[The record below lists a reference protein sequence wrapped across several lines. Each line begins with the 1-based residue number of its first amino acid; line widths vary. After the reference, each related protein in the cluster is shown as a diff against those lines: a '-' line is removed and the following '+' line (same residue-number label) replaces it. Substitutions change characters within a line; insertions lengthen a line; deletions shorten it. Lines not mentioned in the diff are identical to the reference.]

1 MARGGRFFRPPP
13 RVDGHNPSVPPLS
26 AVLVGAGQRG
36 QFAYGRWALEH
47 PALLR
52 FVAVVEPD
60 QDSRQRFAAA
70 HDVDASL
77 AVASFDQLPG
87 AVAEA
92 CFIAAPDRAHFSLA
106 MAAFDA
112 GYHLFLEKPLAATA
126 ADCVELADRS
136 ERSGVVTAV
145 GHVLRSTPFFKAV
158 RDVVRSG
165 RLGDVITV
173 DHRENVAAWHMAHSF
188 VRGNWAVATEA
199 TPMIVQ
205 KCCHD
210 FDILRWILGDDV
222 VRLSSFGSLFHFHPE
237 RAPDG
242 ATERCVDC
250 PVVDCPFDARRVY
263 LNMGNTGWPVHVI
276 TDDLSRSGRLAAL
289 EVGPYGRCVYTAGSD
304 VVDHQVVA
312 MEMASGA
319 SVSLVMHG
327 HSPREERTMRY
338 DGSRATLRGRFG
350 SVQQIEI
357 LDHASGEI
365 EEVPVA
371 SSGGHGGGDDGAIRR
386 FITEVRGDAEPGS
399 TIHDALTPHLQAFAA
414 EEARLTGTVID
425 LGDYRSRVSAAK

>member
-1 MARGGRFFRPPP
+1 
-13 RVDGHNPSVPPLS
+13 
-26 AVLVGAGQRG
+26 VLAGAGQRG
-36 QFAYGRWALEH
+36 LFVYGRFAREH
-47 PALLR
+47 PALLS

-60 QDSRQRFAAA
+60 EVNRARFAAA
-70 HDVDASL
+70 NDIDAAL
-77 AVASFDQLPG
+77 AVASFEDLPDG
-87 AVAEA
+87 VAEA
-92 CFIAAPDRAHFSLA
+92 CFIAAPDRVHHELA
-106 MAAFDA
+106 VAALDG
-112 GYHLFLEKPLAATA
+112 GYHLFLEKPIAATA
-126 ADCVELADRS
+126 SDCVDLA
-136 ERSGVVTAV
+136 ERSRKFDQITAV

-188 VRGNWAVATEA
+188 VRGNWAVVAEA

-210 FDILRWILGDDV
+210 FDILQWILDDDV

-242 ATERCVDC
+242 AAARCVDC
-250 PVVDCPFDARRVY
+250 PVQDCPFDARRVY

-276 TDDLSRSGRLAAL
+276 TDDLSRGGRLAAI
-289 EVGPYGRCVYTAGSD
+289 EDGPYGRCVYTAGSD

-319 SVSLVMHG
+319 SVSLGMHG

-350 SVQQIEI
+350 SAQQIEI
-357 LDHASGEI
+357 VDHASGEV
-365 EEVPVA
+365 EEVSVA
-371 SSGGHGGGDDGAIRR
+371 SSGSHGGGDDGAIRR
-386 FITEVRGDAEPGS
+386 FITEVRGDAEPAS
-399 TIHDALTPHLQAFAA
+399 TIHDALAPHLAAFAA
-414 EEARLTGTVID
+414 EEARLTGRVIE
-425 LGDYRSRVSAAK
+425 LGDYRSRVSADR